1 MQRVA
6 FPHGKCRTLL
16 RFSGFRRN
24 VGVTY
29 NLVPDRPALTV
40 IPTWRVF
47 FFILASI
54 CVAPTAVSDKGL
66 SRGSNWPSL
75 AL

>member
-6 FPHGKCRTLL
+6 FPHGKRRYVL

-29 NLVPDRPALTV
+29 HLVPDRPALTV
-40 IPTWRVF
+40 ISPWRVF
-47 FFILASI
+47 FFILIS
-54 CVAPTAVSDKGL
+54 VAPTAVPFT
-66 SRGSNWPSL
+66 RTY
-75 AL
+75 